1 MLMEL
6 GRMLDRYMLGG
17 YEERTHPASVS
28 ELRITCKKV
37 KAHDC
42 DLAAELILDFSR
54 LDSIGGVFIN
64 YLKERFDS
72 HLDLRDGWC

>member
-1 MLMEL
+1 MEL
-6 GRMLDRYMLGG
+6 GQMLDRYTLGG

-28 ELRITCKKV
+28 ELRITRKKV

-42 DLAAELILDFSR
+42 DLAAELIFYFSR

-72 HLDLRDGWC
+72 HPDLRDGWY